1 MLIIPTVH
9 LVYAPVVAL
18 AAVFAHVTNKK
29 GPSSGRGVGSLD
41 VARLAFA
48 VAALIVRVASVVCFP
63 RGDGVAA
70 AFGGGGARAAWL
82 ARGVAAVGACALCG
96 LLGFDEARRGLR
108 EATWTR
114 LAWLA
119 VASSAIWEA
128 AVFRGTPAAARYVAV
143 AYAAAA
149 FAGFAL
155 YALVNAGARRGAPRG
170 KLATTDYA
178 LLEESD
184 GEEDVE
190 SPEDAAGFLSAVSFA
205 WIRAAKG
212 CEIPNFKGS
221 VLGRFPLVLADF
233 WTSDHLSERP
243 RSVDAFSGT
252 RARGTLTLKRR

>member
-1 MLIIPTVH
+1 MQVIPTVH

-18 AAVFAHVTNKK
+18 VAVFAHVTHKK

-149 FAGFAL
+149 FVGFAL

-205 WIRAAKG
+205 WIRAAKF
-212 CEIPNFKGS
+212 PTSKAPFS
-221 VLGRFPLVLADF
+221 VVFRSFWLILGRAIISRSALEAWVLFPK
-233 WTSDHLSERP
+233 
-243 RSVDAFSGT
+243 
-252 RARGTLTLKRR
+252 RARAEHSR